1 MIDYKVVGIF
11 ISELRKSKGLTQKEL
26 AEELNLSHQA
36 ISKWENGLT
45 LPDTETLLII
55 SKKFNVKI
63 DDILAGRVQENLQK
77 NEHNEIVFECGIGVV
92 PYLSL
97 KSEDKFLNRVCN
109 MRHIFKE
116 TTCKDI
122 PLVRIMDKGELK
134 DLQYRISINGKMLID
149 NNLQI
154 VPEENRVDEMLGF
167 LEHVIKI
174 NIDLF

>member
-1 MIDYKVVGIF
+1 MIDYKAVGIF
-11 ISELRKSKGLTQKEL
+11 ISELRKSKGLTQNEL
-26 AEELNLSHQA
+26 AEELNLTHQA

-63 DDILAGRVQENLQK
+63 DDILAGKVKENLFK
-77 NEHNEIVFECGIGVV
+77 NELTQIVFECGIGVV

-97 KSEDKFLNRVCN
+97 KSEDNFLNRVYN
-109 MRHIFKE
+109 IRHRFKE

-122 PLVRIMDKGELK
+122 PLVQIMDKGDLNN
-134 DLQYRISINGKMLID
+134 LQYRISINGKKLID

-167 LEHVIKI
+167 LEHVIKM